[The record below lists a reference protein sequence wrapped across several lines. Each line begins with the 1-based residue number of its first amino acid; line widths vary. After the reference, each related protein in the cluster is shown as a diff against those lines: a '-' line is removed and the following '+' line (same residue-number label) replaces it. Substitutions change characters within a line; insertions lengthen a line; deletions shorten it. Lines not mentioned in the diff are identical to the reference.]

1 MKNKTKTVHFDL
13 LTNICKCR
21 ALELIL
27 LFILILPNKF
37 SFAACGDPSPAMSC
51 ASVSANGDV
60 TLKWLAPVNTGLF
73 DSYQIFKSNSLAGPY
88 TLLDSIFVAL
98 QTSYTHVGAKANIA
112 PVHYFI
118 KTRCNGSVLSPAL
131 DTIHTMLLNVT
142 NPANGT
148 ALLSWNPM
156 KADTITKYS
165 IYQEY
170 PTNVW
175 ALTGKKNNLA
185 KSSINLNFIDTIF
198 ICNSTINYSVET
210 TDKSGCISK
219 SSISGGVF
227 RNTIVPAVPLFDTM
241 SVDTLNR
248 ALMSW
253 KASSSSDVA
262 GYAIYKFNGASWIAV
277 DSVTGINST
286 GFTYSSSNA
295 GSASEQYRL
304 AAYDSCGNIS
314 PQGAVFS
321 TIHLTST
328 ADICNRNAKLNWSAY
343 TNFSSGVGK
352 YVIFQGTGGLTGA
365 YTIIG
370 SVSATTLTFTTTGL
384 APNIN
389 YNFKIQAVDVTGT
402 KTVSS
407 NRVVFYSAT
416 PVPPKF
422 IYIQKVSVI
431 GSNQVEL
438 VCHIDVKARS
448 KKYKIMRSLDTISS
462 NFIQIGTVLAST
474 SSPILFTD
482 NKAEVVSSS
491 YYYKVINVDSC
502 GNDGLNSNI
511 AGTMLLSVVSNK
523 NLTNTLTW
531 NDYEFWSG
539 GVQAYTIYRQIDGVS
554 IPIQI
559 GTVSYSASG
568 TNTYTDDIS
577 LILQGQ
583 GVFTYYIEA
592 NEGAGDIF
600 NFTESS
606 VSNTAKGYQDAKI
619 FFPNAFTPNGNYIND
634 EFKPVAL
641 YVDFTDYQFRVFNR
655 MGLQM
660 FYSQNLNDGWE
671 GTYKGRECENGV
683 YVYMCRYKKSNG
695 EYIDITGSVILMR

>member
-1 MKNKTKTVHFDL
+1 VKNKIKIVHFESL
-13 LTNICKCR
+13 ISLSKCR
-21 ALELIL
+21 ALGLVLFFL
-27 LFILILPNKF
+27 LNLTHKI
-37 SFAACGDPSPAMSC
+37 SFATCGDPSPAMSC
-51 ASVSANGDV
+51 ASVSTNGDV
-60 TLKWLAPVNTGLF
+60 TLKWKTPASKGSF
-73 DSYQIFKSNSLAGPY
+73 DSYQIFSASSLAGPY
-88 TLLDSIFVAL
+88 TVLDSIFVAL

-112 PVHYFI
+112 SVYYFI

-131 DTIHTMLLNVT
+131 DTIHTLFLNVT

-148 ALLSWNPM
+148 ALLSWNPL

-175 ALTGKKNNLA
+175 VLTGKKNNPA

-198 ICNSTINYSVET
+198 ICNSNINYRVET
-210 TDKSGCISK
+210 SDKLGCISK
-219 SSISGGVF
+219 SSISGSVF
-227 RNTIVPAVPLFDTM
+227 RNTIVPDVPLFDTM
-241 SVDTLNR
+241 SVDKSNR
-248 ALMSW
+248 AFMSW
-253 KASSSSDVA
+253 KVSSSSDVA

-277 DSVTGINST
+277 DSVKGRNST

-295 GSASEQYRL
+295 GNASEQYRL

-314 PQGAVFS
+314 PQGGVFS
-321 TIHLTST
+321 TIHLSSA
-328 ADICNRNAKLNWSAY
+328 ADICSRSAKLNWSAY

-352 YVIFQGTGGLTGA
+352 YMIFQGTGGLTGA
-365 YTIIG
+365 YSIIG
-370 SVSATTLTFTTTGL
+370 SVSATTLIFTATGL

-389 YNFKIQAVDVTGT
+389 YNYKIQAVDVTGT

-407 NRVVFYSAT
+407 NRIDFYSAT

-438 VCHIDVKARS
+438 FCHIDIKARS
-448 KKYKIMRSLDTISS
+448 KKYKIMRSIDTISA
-462 NFIQIGTVLAST
+462 NFIQIGTVSASAT
-474 SSPILFTD
+474 TPILFTD
-482 NKAEVVSSS
+482 NKAEVGSIS
-491 YYYKVINVDSC
+491 YYYKVVNVDSC

-511 AGTMLLSVVSNK
+511 AGTILLSVASNK

-539 GVQAYTIYRQIDGVS
+539 NVQSYTIYRHIDGVS
-554 IPIQI
+554 VPIQI
-559 GTVSYSASG
+559 GTVAYSASG
-568 TNTYTDDIS
+568 MNTYTDDVS
-577 LILQGQ
+577 QILQGQ

-592 NEGAGDIF
+592 NEGTGDIY
-600 NFTESS
+600 NFTEKSI
-606 VSNTAKGYQDAKI
+606 SNTAKGYQDAKI

-660 FYSQNLNDGWE
+660 FYSQNLNDGWD

-683 YVYMCRYKKSNG
+683 FVYICRYKKSNG

>member
-1 MKNKTKTVHFDL
+1 VKKKSEIFHFKL
-13 LTNICKCR
+13 LTSLSKSG
-21 ALELIL
+21 IL
-27 LFILILPNKF
+27 GFILFFLLILPYKA
-37 SFAACGDPSPAMSC
+37 SFATCGDPSPAMNC

-60 TLKWLAPVNTGLF
+60 TLKWLTPANTGSF
-73 DSYQIFKSNSLAGPY
+73 DSYQIFTSSSLAGPY
-88 TLLDSIFVAL
+88 MVLDSIFVAL
-98 QTSYTHVGAKANIA
+98 KTSYTHVGAKANIA
-112 PVHYFI
+112 PVYYFI

-131 DTIHTMLLNVT
+131 DTIQTLFLNVT

-175 ALTGKKNNLA
+175 AITGKKNNPA
-185 KSSINLNFIDTIF
+185 KSSVNLNFIDTIF
-198 ICNSTINYSVET
+198 ICNSQINYRVET
-210 TDKSGCISK
+210 SDKSGCISK
-219 SSISGGVF
+219 SSVSGGVF

-241 SVDTLNR
+241 SVDTSNR

-253 KASSSSDVA
+253 KVSSSSDVA

-277 DSVTGINST
+277 DSVTGINSKS
-286 GFTYSSSNA
+286 FTYLSSNA
-295 GSASEQYRL
+295 GAVSEQYRL

-314 PQGAVFS
+314 PQGGVFS
-321 TIHLTST
+321 TIHLSAT
-328 ADICNRNAKLNWSAY
+328 ADICSRSAKLNWSAY
-343 TNFSSGVGK
+343 TNFNSGVGK
-352 YVIFQGTGGLTGA
+352 YMIFQGTGGLTGA

-370 SVSATTLTFTTTGL
+370 SVSASTLTFTATGL

-389 YNFKIQAVDVTGT
+389 YNYKIQAVDITGT

-407 NRVVFYSAT
+407 NRIVFYSAT

-422 IYIQKVSVI
+422 IYIQKVSAV

-438 VCHIDVKARS
+438 LCHIDITARS
-448 KKYKIMRSLDTISS
+448 KKYKIMRSLDTIAA
-462 NFIQIGTVLAST
+462 NFIQIGTVSASIST
-474 SSPILFTD
+474 PILFTD
-482 NKAEVVSSS
+482 NKAEVGSNS

-502 GNDGLNSNI
+502 GNDGLISNI
-511 AGTMLLSVVSNK
+511 AKTVLLSVKSNE

-539 GVQAYTIYRQIDGVS
+539 GVQSYTIYRQIDGVS
-554 IPIQI
+554 APIQI

-568 TNTYTDDIS
+568 INTYTDDIS
-577 LILQGQ
+577 QILQGQ

-592 NEGAGDIF
+592 NEGAGGVY
-600 NFTESS
+600 NFTENSI
-606 VSNTAKGYQDAKI
+606 SNTAKGYQDAKI

-660 FYSQNLNDGWE
+660 FYSQNLNDGWD
-671 GTYKGRECENGV
+671 GTFKGRECENGV
-683 YVYMCRYKKSNG
+683 FVYMCRYKSSNG
-695 EYIDITGSVILMR
+695 EYKDISGSVILMR